1 MAEVCYNIFMSF
13 KQKLEHRQKPVFS
26 QSLRQS
32 VKILELPLL
41 ELKNTVEA
49 ELAENP
55 VIEEIP
61 QPPSSPE
68 PTKEIREPE
77 EDYPSSY
84 DKELPS
90 GELVNYEKPIFGK
103 RESLNDTLLKQ
114 LRINTKDEQQ
124 LKIGTALIDLI
135 DANGYLKADFAVL
148 ATELDCS
155 ENEIL
160 RILQLIQTFDPS
172 GVGARDLKECL
183 LIQLKKRQEKDDLL
197 FKLIENHLEELA
209 AGKDI
214 NKLCKKLKCSPEEFS
229 RCIEKIHGLE
239 PKPGRAFADDVIAYI
254 IPDVTIEEK
263 DGELVI
269 STKDDSIPAIRINPV
284 YRSMLKS
291 KTVNEETKEFIRNRY
306 IQAQNLIRAIK
317 SRKDTLLKVVSHI
330 AETQREAIREGADK
344 LKPLTLNEIAEKVEM
359 HESTISRVVR
369 DKYVQTPSGLWPLKD
384 FFSGSLRTT
393 EGNDISSQSI
403 KLKIQELIESEDK
416 TNPLRDQKIVEMINA
431 TEKISLARRTV
442 AKYRDMLKIPPVSQ
456 RRKSM

>member
-1 MAEVCYNIFMSF
+1 MSF
-13 KQKLEHRQKPVFS
+13 KQRFEHRQKPVFS

-41 ELKNTVEA
+41 ELKNAVEA

-61 QPPSSPE
+61 QPSLSPE
-68 PTKEIREPE
+68 PVKEIREPE

-84 DKELPS
+84 DKEPSS
-90 GELVNYEKPIFGK
+90 GELVNYEKPILGK
-103 RESLNDTLLKQ
+103 RESLNDSLLKQ
-114 LRINTKDEQQ
+114 LRINAKDEQQ
-124 LKIGTALIDLI
+124 LKIGTTLIDLI
-135 DANGYLKADFAVL
+135 DANGYLKADFATL
-148 ATELDCS
+148 ANELACS

-160 RILQLIQTFDPS
+160 LALQLIQTFEPS
-172 GVGARDLKECL
+172 GVGAQNLKECL
-183 LIQLKKRQEKDDLL
+183 LIQLNKRQEKDDLL
-197 FKLIENHLEELA
+197 FKLIKNHLKDLA
-209 AGKDI
+209 TGKDI
-214 NKLCKKLKCSPEEFS
+214 NKLCKKLKCSREEFS
-229 RCIEKIHGLE
+229 RCIEKIHSLE

-263 DGELVI
+263 DNELVI

-284 YRSMLKS
+284 YRNMLKS
-291 KTVNEETKEFIRNRY
+291 KTVNDETKEFIRSRFT
-306 IQAQNLIRAIK
+306 QAQNFIRAIK
-317 SRKDTLLKVVSHI
+317 SRKETILKVVSHI

-384 FFSGSLRTT
+384 FFSGGLKTS
-393 EGNDISSQSI
+393 EGTDVSSQSI

-416 TNPLRDQKIVEMINA
+416 ASPLRDQKIAETINA
-431 TEKISLARRTV
+431 TEKISLARRTI

-456 RRKSM
+456 RRKSI